1 MKLEDYLG
9 FGIWN
14 FLNDPFPLG
23 VTACRY
29 GKDKKMDIIRGRVW
43 LFGDNV
49 DTDVI
54 TPGVYVDAPME
65 EMKKHVLEVL
75 NPRFP
80 KEVKAG
86 DIIVAGKNFG
96 CGSSRETAPDA
107 LKALGIGAV
116 IAESF
121 ARIFFR
127 NSISIGLPVLPC
139 PGALGV
145 FREGEEAE
153 LDVAG
158 AKVTH
163 LSSNRILQGQPLAK
177 DILDML
183 SKGGTLLLLKEM
195 ADAAREKG
203 R

>member
-1 MKLEDYLG
+1 ME
-9 FGIWN
+9 
-14 FLNDPFPLG
+14 
-23 VTACRY
+23 T
-29 GKDKKMDIIRGRVW
+29 IRGQVW

-65 EMKKHVLEVL
+65 EMKKHVLEAL
-75 NPRFP
+75 NSNFP

-107 LKALGIGAV
+107 IKALGVGAV

-127 NSISIGLPVLPC
+127 NAISIGLPVLPC
-139 PGALGV
+139 PGASGA

-153 LDVAG
+153 LDVSG
-158 AKVTH
+158 AKVTN
-163 LSSNRILQGQPLAK
+163 LSSNKILPGQPLAK
-177 DILDML
+177 DILDIL
-183 SKGGTLLLLKEM
+183 SRGGTLPLLKAM
-195 ADAAREKG
+195 AEKG
-203 R
+203 RSKE

>member
-1 MKLEDYLG
+1 MVRL
-9 FGIWN
+9 
-14 FLNDPFPLG
+14 
-23 VTACRY
+23 
-29 GKDKKMDIIRGRVW
+29 IRGRVW

>member
-1 MKLEDYLG
+1 MVSL
-9 FGIWN
+9 
-14 FLNDPFPLG
+14 
-23 VTACRY
+23 
-29 GKDKKMDIIRGRVW
+29 IRGKVW
-43 LFGDNV
+43 VFGDNV

-54 TPGVYVDAPME
+54 TPGVYVDGPLE
-65 EMKKHVLEVL
+65 EMKKHVLEAL

-107 LKALGIGAV
+107 IKALGVGAV

-127 NSISIGLPVLPC
+127 NALSIGLPVLPC
-139 PGALGV
+139 PGASGA
-145 FREGEEAE
+145 FQEGEEAE
-153 LDVAG
+153 LDVCG
-158 AKVTH
+158 AKVTN

-183 SKGGTLLLLKEM
+183 SKGGTLSLLKSL
-195 ADAAREKG
+195 REKG
-203 R
+203 KG

>member
-1 MKLEDYLG
+1 MLDL
-9 FGIWN
+9 IH
-14 FLNDPFPLG
+14 
-23 VTACRY
+23 
-29 GKDKKMDIIRGRVW
+29 GRVW
-43 LFGDNV
+43 PFGDNV

-54 TPGVYVDAPME
+54 TPGVYVDAPLE
-65 EMKKHVLEVL
+65 EMKKHVLEAL
-75 NPRFP
+75 NLRFP

-107 LKALGIGAV
+107 IKALGVGAV

-127 NSISIGLPVLPC
+127 NAISIGLPVLSC
-139 PGALGV
+139 PGISGA

-153 LDVAG
+153 VDVFG
-158 AKVTH
+158 AKVIN

-183 SKGGTLLLLKEM
+183 SQGGTLSLLKEM
-195 ADAAREKG
+195 AQKEKAKTF
-203 R
+203 

>member
-1 MKLEDYLG
+1 L
-9 FGIWN
+9 N
-14 FLNDPFPLG
+14 FFANILCVLCVSVVNKEKG
-23 VTACRY
+23 
-29 GKDKKMDIIRGRVW
+29 GMEMIRGRVW

-54 TPGVYVDAPME
+54 TPGLYVDAPME
-65 EMKKHVLEVL
+65 EMKKHVLEAL
-75 NPRFP
+75 NPKFP

-107 LKALGIGAV
+107 IKALGVGAV

-127 NSISIGLPVLPC
+127 NAVSIGLPVLPC
-139 PGALGV
+139 PGAYV
-145 FREGEEAE
+145 AFREGEEAE
-153 LDVAG
+153 LDVSG
-158 AKVTH
+158 AKVTN

-177 DILDML
+177 DILDIL
-183 SKGGTLLLLKEM
+183 SRGGTLSLLKAM
-195 ADAAREKG
+195 AGKERSKE
-203 R
+203 

>member
-1 MKLEDYLG
+1 ME
-9 FGIWN
+9 I
-14 FLNDPFPLG
+14 
-23 VTACRY
+23 T
-29 GKDKKMDIIRGRVW
+29 RGRVW

-54 TPGVYVDAPME
+54 TPGVYVDVPME
-65 EMKKHVLEVL
+65 EMKKHVLEAL

-107 LKALGIGAV
+107 IKALGLGAV
-116 IAESF
+116 VAESF

-127 NSISIGLPVLPC
+127 NAISIGLPVLAC
-139 PGALGV
+139 PGVSGA

-153 LDVAG
+153 VDVAG
-158 AKVTH
+158 AKVTN
-163 LSSNRILQGQPLAK
+163 LSSRKVLPGEPMAK
-177 DILDML
+177 DILEIL
-183 SKGGTLLLLKEM
+183 SRGGTLSLLRAMKEESEERR
-195 ADAAREKG
+195 AKSREK
-203 R
+203 

>member
-1 MKLEDYLG
+1 MVSL
-9 FGIWN
+9 
-14 FLNDPFPLG
+14 
-23 VTACRY
+23 
-29 GKDKKMDIIRGRVW
+29 IRGKVW
-43 LFGDNV
+43 VFGDNV

-54 TPGVYVDAPME
+54 TPGVYVDGPLE
-65 EMKKHVLEVL
+65 EMKKHVLEAL

-86 DIIVAGKNFG
+86 EIIVAGKNFG

-107 LKALGIGAV
+107 IKALGVGAV

-127 NSISIGLPVLPC
+127 NALSIGLPLLPC
-139 PGALGV
+139 PGASRA

-153 LDVAG
+153 LDVSG
-158 AKVTH
+158 AKVTN

-183 SKGGTLLLLKEM
+183 SKGGTLSLLKEM
-195 ADAAREKG
+195 AGKEKPKG
-203 R
+203 

>member
-1 MKLEDYLG
+1 MVS
-9 FGIWN
+9 
-14 FLNDPFPLG
+14 P
-23 VTACRY
+23 
-29 GKDKKMDIIRGRVW
+29 IRGKVW
-43 LFGDNV
+43 VFGDNV

-65 EMKKHVLEVL
+65 EMKKHVLEAL
-75 NPRFP
+75 NSNFP

-107 LKALGIGAV
+107 IKALGVGAV

-127 NSISIGLPVLPC
+127 NAISIGLPVLPC
-139 PGALGV
+139 PGAPGA

-153 LDVAG
+153 LDVSG
-158 AKVTH
+158 AKVTN
-163 LSSNRILQGQPLAK
+163 LSSNKILSGQPLAK
-177 DILDML
+177 DILDIL
-183 SKGGTLLLLKEM
+183 SRGGTLSLLKEM
-195 ADAAREKG
+195 AEKE